1 MTSPASRAA
10 RAHSKQPPA
19 SPDQA
24 TRESTFQGGNLEA
37 AVAEPRGR
45 ALQLAP
51 NNVKKDGSVGPH
63 SSASEPQLDLPQII
77 EAARAAKGLITNAPI
92 DQIAEARTDVDGW
105 LVRVD
110 VIEERARIGGNDL
123 ITSYRLMLDASGELR
138 GFTRTG
144 KGRREDRV
152 CEGSAG

>member
-1 MTSPASRAA
+1 M
-10 RAHSKQPPA
+10 
-19 SPDQA
+19 
-24 TRESTFQGGNLEA
+24 
-37 AVAEPRGR
+37 
-45 ALQLAP
+45 
-51 NNVKKDGSVGPH
+51 GPH